1 MAGKIGIFA
10 KILRRQIL
18 INSKF
23 DRQKTRKD
31 MIILLLGSRKLSV
44 RQIRQT
50 GMKERLQKA
59 ICQTDTTDRNEGK
72 ALDQDHTAGCRKLS
86 ASVRFLL
93 VISRN
98 TKIFFAARQIALLC

>member
-1 MAGKIGIFA
+1 MSHRVTDGTVDILCSDTFDTSMAGKIALFA

-50 GMKERLQKA
+50 GMKER
-59 ICQTDTTDRNEGK
+59 
-72 ALDQDHTAGCRKLS
+72 H
-86 ASVRFLL
+86 
-93 VISRN
+93 
-98 TKIFFAARQIALLC
+98 

>member
-1 MAGKIGIFA
+1 MAGKSALFA

-31 MIILLLGSRKLSV
+31 MIFLLLGSRKLSV
-44 RQIRQT
+44 RQIQQI
-50 GMKERLQKA
+50 GMKERLKKA

-72 ALDQDHTAGCRKLS
+72 ALDHWK
-86 ASVRFLL
+86 SV
-93 VISRN
+93 
-98 TKIFFAARQIALLC
+98 

>member
-1 MAGKIGIFA
+1 
-10 KILRRQIL
+10 
-18 INSKF
+18 
-23 DRQKTRKD
+23 

-93 VISRN
+93 VISRK